1 MQLLDACHSL
11 KLECALRDLGFVDI
25 GWKCVAHAG
34 IFYVQPVGIPDDPEG
49 DLFGFTITYDSKVIK
64 LQNTAKKALD
74 TAIRWSGD
82 S

>member
-1 MQLLDACHSL
+1 MGSEMCI
-11 KLECALRDLGFVDI
+11 RDR
-25 GWKCVAHAG
+25 
-34 IFYVQPVGIPDDPEG
+34 PVGMPNDPEG
-49 DLFGFTITYDSKVIK
+49 DLLGFTITYESRVMK